1 MKKLNSFSGALFS
14 LAQEKPL
21 AKISIEELCD
31 RVGVKRQTFYY
42 HFKDMGD
49 FIDAI
54 LVDICEKRSDKDG
67 DLNQDARFVADRY
80 ANTSEILKN
89 FLTSPYAI
97 NIINFVHN
105 YLHVRSYNR
114 LAANAKYKS
123 LPDEQI
129 QSVSRIV
136 ASIIVSE
143 LSYWINSGMEE
154 DKDHLLLRF
163 DIILKNVEKMMV
175 ENALRGT
182 IEKRKHPELA
192 EDEKNKH

>member
-67 DLNQDARFVADRY
+67 DLNQDARFVADLY
-80 ANTSEILKN
+80 ANNSEILKN

-114 LAANAKYKS
+114 LAANVKYKN

-175 ENALRGT
+175 ENALS
-182 IEKRKHPELA
+182 
-192 EDEKNKH
+192 

>member
-21 AKISIEELCD
+21 AKISIEELCN

-67 DLNQDARFVADRY
+67 DLNQDARFVADLY
-80 ANTSEILKN
+80 ANNSEILKN

-154 DKDHLLLRF
+154 NKDHLLLRF

>member
-67 DLNQDARFVADRY
+67 DLNQDARFVADLY
-80 ANTSEILKN
+80 ANNSEILKN

-143 LSYWINSGMEE
+143 LSYWIISGMEE

-182 IEKRKHPELA
+182 IGKRKHPELA

>member
-1 MKKLNSFSGALFS
+1 MKKLNSFSEALFG

-54 LVDICEKRSDKDG
+54 LVDICENRSDKDG
-67 DLNQDARFVADRY
+67 DLNQDARFVADLY
-80 ANTSEILKN
+80 ANNSEILKN

-114 LAANAKYKS
+114 LAANVKYKN

-129 QSVSRIV
+129 KSVSRIV

>member
-67 DLNQDARFVADRY
+67 DLNQDARFVADLY
-80 ANTSEILKN
+80 ANNSEILKN

-143 LSYWINSGMEE
+143 LSYWINSGMGEN
-154 DKDHLLLRF
+154 KDHLLLRF

>member
-1 MKKLNSFSGALFS
+1 
-14 LAQEKPL
+14 
-21 AKISIEELCD
+21 
-31 RVGVKRQTFYY
+31 
-42 HFKDMGD
+42 
-49 FIDAI
+49 
-54 LVDICEKRSDKDG
+54 
-67 DLNQDARFVADRY
+67 
-80 ANTSEILKN
+80 EILKN

-129 QSVSRIV
+129 QSISRIV